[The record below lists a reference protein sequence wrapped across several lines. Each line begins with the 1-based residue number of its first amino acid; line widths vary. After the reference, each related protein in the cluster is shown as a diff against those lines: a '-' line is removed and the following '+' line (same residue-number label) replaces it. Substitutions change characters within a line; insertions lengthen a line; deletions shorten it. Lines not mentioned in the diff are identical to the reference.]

1 MGDQGWQG
9 TRCVGV
15 TPACGSSSGE
25 QVVIVS
31 IILKGLRTSATI
43 LNPHL
48 CHCAILPILLSST
61 IAQIHVEY
69 LLVLDA
75 ASIRHW
81 GSRSLRDARAVVC
94 SRAVCVC
101 CSKASIGGESR
112 GAGNPTCSQAV
123 HSGAWLGP
131 ASGQSCRQGGRRPWS
146 PLFWC
151 S

>member
-9 TRCVGV
+9 TRYVEV

-43 LNPHL
+43 SNPHL

-61 IAQIHVEY
+61 IAQVHVEY

-75 ASIRHW
+75 ASIRH
-81 GSRSLRDARAVVC
+81 
-94 SRAVCVC
+94 
-101 CSKASIGGESR
+101 
-112 GAGNPTCSQAV
+112 
-123 HSGAWLGP
+123 
-131 ASGQSCRQGGRRPWS
+131 
-146 PLFWC
+146 
-151 S
+151 